1 MTCSTLR
8 PLANGNFLADLVP
21 LHDVATY
28 RSYVNIA
35 QTVGRSSGGAIGGYI
50 SQLWGWR
57 GYAFALRYKNLPLIR
72 HQELINCF

>member
-1 MTCSTLR
+1 MTWFN
-8 PLANGNFLADLVP
+8 PVFLANRDFLADLVP
-21 LHDVATY
+21 LRDVAAY

-57 GYAFALRYKNLPLIR
+57 GYASIKFVVRFAYFTS
-72 HQELINCF
+72 H